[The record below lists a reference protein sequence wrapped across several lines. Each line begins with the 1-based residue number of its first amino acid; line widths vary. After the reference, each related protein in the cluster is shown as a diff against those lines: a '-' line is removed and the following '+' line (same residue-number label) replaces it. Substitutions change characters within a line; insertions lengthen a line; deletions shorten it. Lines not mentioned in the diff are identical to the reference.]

1 MNGLKMKKNEF
12 TASDVIRKKLHGLKF
27 GLLTAAPLTVRAS
40 SGHFEEELK
49 KLEEDLLAEFPDKRP
64 AENETVGHV
73 RRMYRKIGWEPTRY
87 RPSSEALM
95 RRLLNGKGL
104 YRINNL
110 VDYGNLV
117 SARFHL
123 PMGLYDRH
131 KINGVI
137 VVDVGR
143 EDEAYQGISRDE
155 IHAAGK
161 MILRD
166 EKGIFGNPTADS
178 KRTAITQETHDAL
191 AVFFC
196 PAEVSEAYLQ
206 QTLDALQA
214 YYAFCNP
221 QADFKR
227 QIQIIS

>member
-1 MNGLKMKKNEF
+1 MELQIQ
-12 TASDVIRKKLHGLKF
+12 ASPIIRQRLQGITF
-27 GLLTAAPLTVRAS
+27 GLLRAYPVRVAASDA
-40 SGHFEEELK
+40 HFDAELK
-49 KLEEDLLAEFPDKRP
+49 QLEQDLLQKFPQKRP
-64 AENETVGHV
+64 AEDAVVGHV

-87 RPSSEALM
+87 RPSSEALV
-95 RRLLNGKGL
+95 RRLLKGKGL

-123 PMGLYDRH
+123 PMGLYDTD
-131 KINGVI
+131 KINGPI
-137 VVDVGR
+137 LVDVGR
-143 EDEAYQGISRDE
+143 EGESYQGISRDE

-166 EKGIFGNPTADS
+166 DAGIFGNPTADS
-178 KRTAITQETHDAL
+178 RRTSISAETKSVL

-196 PAEVSEAYLQ
+196 PHEVPGDYLNK
-206 QTLDALQA
+206 TLDALQR

-221 QADFKR
+221 QAKFSR
-227 QIQIIS
+227 QVQVISG

>member
-1 MNGLKMKKNEF
+1 MLNVKF
-12 TASDVIRKKLHGLKF
+12 SASPAIRQKLAGLKF
-27 GLLTAAPLTVRAS
+27 GLLAAAPVSVQPS
-40 SGHFEEELK
+40 SGRFEEELK
-49 KLEEDLLAEFPDKRP
+49 KLEEELAVKFPNKRP
-64 AENETVGHV
+64 AEDAVVGHV

-87 RPSSEALM
+87 RPSSEALV
-95 RRLLNGKGL
+95 RRLLKGKGL

-123 PMGLYDRH
+123 PMGLYDAD
-131 KINGVI
+131 KIEGRI
-137 VVDVGR
+137 TVDVGA
-143 EDEAYQGISRDE
+143 ENELYQGISRDE

-178 KRTAITQETHDAL
+178 RRTSISSKTHRIL

-196 PAEVSEAYLQ
+196 PAEVGESYLGR
-206 QTLDALQA
+206 TLETLQN
-214 YYAFCNP
+214 YYALANP
-221 QADFKR
+221 RAEFSQH
-227 QIQIIS
+227 IQLVS